1 MEERV
6 LTMKALRNSIA
17 LAHHNILVN
26 SVKLIVVIFT
36 NAKMAEPVLLLL
48 STIFQH
54 QNVNAQ

>member
-26 SVKLIVVIFT
+26 STKLIAVIFM
-36 NAKMAEPVLLLL
+36 NAKIMEPVLLL
-48 STIFQH
+48 
-54 QNVNAQ
+54 